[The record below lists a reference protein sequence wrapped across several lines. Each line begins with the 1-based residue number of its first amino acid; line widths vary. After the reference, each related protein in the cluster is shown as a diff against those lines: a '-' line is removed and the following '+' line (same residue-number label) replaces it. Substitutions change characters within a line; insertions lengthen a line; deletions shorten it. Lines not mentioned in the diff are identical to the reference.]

1 VNKKTIQ
8 VDADVW
14 EKLMQ
19 LKIERGARNISE
31 VLRQLLACSATVAKS
46 ADAPAVPKPQPQRL
60 EADEPGKEAPLPSYV
75 QDNPWVHV
83 LSKRAGGRKTLNP

>member
-31 VLRQLLACSATVAKS
+31 VLRQLLACSATVARS
-46 ADAPAVPKPQPQRL
+46 ADAPTIPRPQPQRL
-60 EADEPGKEAPLPSYV
+60 EPDEPERDAPLPSYV

-83 LSKRAGGRKTLNP
+83 LSKRAAGRKS

>member
-31 VLRQLLACSATVAKS
+31 VLRQLLACSATAARS
-46 ADAPAVPKPQPQRL
+46 ADAPAIPRPQRL
-60 EADEPGKEAPLPSYV
+60 EAGEPEKGADLPSYI
-75 QDNPWVHV
+75 QDNPWVQV
-83 LSKRAGGRKTLNP
+83 LSKRAGGRRT

>member
-31 VLRQLLACSATVAKS
+31 VLRQLLACYTTVARS
-46 ADAPAVPKPQPQRL
+46 ADAPVAPVVPTPQPQQ
-60 EADEPGKEAPLPSYV
+60 ETDEPENEAPLPSYV
-75 QDNPWVHV
+75 QDNPWVQV
-83 LSKRAGGRKTLNP
+83 LSKRAGVRRT

>member
-1 VNKKTIQ
+1 MNKKTIQ

-46 ADAPAVPKPQPQRL
+46 ADVPVAPRSQPQRL

-83 LSKRAGGRKTLNP
+83 LSKRTGGRNSLNP